1 MKGNK
6 GEAGQEPG
14 EFVWSGIPEPW
25 AQSQPSPETAAGP
38 NPDARADAD
47 PDSSHA
53 TTPQPPVVAAPP
65 LPAEET
71 QPVPAY
77 QPPEQPAS
85 RPNRKVLQVSL
96 AALAVCAC
104 GTAVY
109 ELGFAGSSTPQPV
122 HAEVQTAAS
131 VGAIPAPA
139 SPSSSPSLSPTATVP
154 LPGYASPSH
163 SAPAAPAVHTSTT
176 KPAKPVVHSTP
187 SAAPTTPASSSSIT
201 ITTPSPEVTATAPT
215 NISGSIQCESSS
227 VEGVWIQSANGGSGW
242 APWVSSAAR
251 SDYATYSYTLPE
263 GGEYSVH
270 VGCGGTTAS
279 WKVAE
284 YSNFYGGTVN
294 DFYCY
299 DESGSSL
306 YTYCARTS

>member
-1 MKGNK
+1 MNPMKGNKDK

-14 EFVWSGIPEPW
+14 EFIWSGIPEPW
-25 AQSQPSPETAAGP
+25 AQSQPSPEAA
-38 NPDARADAD
+38 AD
-47 PDSSHA
+47 PHPQSPHA
-53 TTPQPPVVAAPP
+53 TTQQPPVVAAPP
-65 LPAEET
+65 QPAEET

-77 QPPEQPAS
+77 QPPEQSTP
-85 RPNRKVLQVSL
+85 RPNRKVLQVWL

-104 GTAVY
+104 GAAVY
-109 ELGFAGSSTPQPV
+109 ELGFAGSNTPQPV

-131 VGAIPAPA
+131 VGALPAPA
-139 SPSSSPSLSPTATVP
+139 SPSSSPSPSAGATVS

-163 SAPAAPAVHTSTT
+163 SAPAAPVVHTSTT
-176 KPAKPVVHSTP
+176 KAAKPVVHPTP
-187 SAAPTTPASSSSIT
+187 SVAPTTPASSSSIT
-201 ITTPSPEVTATAPT
+201 ITTPSPEVTATAAT

-263 GGEYSVH
+263 GGEYAVH
-270 VGCGGTTAS
+270 VGCGGTTSS

-294 DFYCY
+294 NFYCY